1 LSVPIEL
8 FLLSVLRALI
18 EVAGWFLI
26 GRGVLYVL
34 AGGRRERNPVYKLFQ
49 LLTGPVIKLTRAI
62 TPRVVMD
69 RHVPFVALVLLF
81 WIWVA
86 LGLVKRHLCA
96 LHQLACA

>member
-1 LSVPIEL
+1 VPIDL

-26 GRGVLYVL
+26 GQGVLYVL
-34 AGGRRERNPVYKLFQ
+34 AGPRRERNPIYKLFQ
-49 LLTGPVIKLTRAI
+49 LLTSPVIKLTRGI

-69 RHVPFVALVLLF
+69 GHVPFVAFVILF

-86 LGLVKRHLCA
+86 LALVKRHLCA

>member
-1 LSVPIEL
+1 MPLEL

-26 GRGVLYVL
+26 GHGVLYVL

-49 LLTGPVIKLTRAI
+49 LLTSPVIKLTRAI

-69 RHVPFVALVLLF
+69 RHVPFVALAILF
-81 WIWVA
+81 WIWLA
-86 LGLVKRHLCA
+86 LALVKRHLCA
-96 LHQLACA
+96 LHQIACV